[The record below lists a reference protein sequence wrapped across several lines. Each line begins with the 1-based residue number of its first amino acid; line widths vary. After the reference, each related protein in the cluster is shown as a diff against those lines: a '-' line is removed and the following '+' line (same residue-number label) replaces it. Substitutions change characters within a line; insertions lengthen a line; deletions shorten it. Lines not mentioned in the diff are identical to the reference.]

1 MSFISEALRK
11 SERQRDS
18 GRGLN
23 SVDRLLI
30 PNSSHARS
38 DNNWLIIGIFI
49 ALLVVVALLGTIL
62 YKEFTATP
70 TSTNTQAADSLK
82 FPEAPATGNT
92 RPLSDEVGDSQTPE
106 QSPALPA
113 INAPAEQIPVLP
125 EPTRPDIPAL
135 RQLTGSTNS
144 SAQNLTLQLLVYHND
159 PKKRFVVINGQH
171 LSEGQALKEG
181 PMIEQITPNGAVL
194 NFQGTRFQIP

>member
-30 PNSSHARS
+30 PSSAHARS
-38 DNNWLIIGIFI
+38 GHNWLMIGIFI
-49 ALLVVVALLGTIL
+49 ALVVIVALLGTIL
-62 YKEFTATP
+62 YKEFTAAP
-70 TSTNTQAADSLK
+70 TSATTQAADSPK
-82 FPEAPATGNT
+82 FAEAPATGNT
-92 RPLSDEVGDSQTPE
+92 RPLSDEVGDSPAPE
-106 QSPALPA
+106 ESPEPPA
-113 INAPAEQIPVLP
+113 SNAPAEHNIALP
-125 EPTRPDIPAL
+125 EPPKSDIPAL